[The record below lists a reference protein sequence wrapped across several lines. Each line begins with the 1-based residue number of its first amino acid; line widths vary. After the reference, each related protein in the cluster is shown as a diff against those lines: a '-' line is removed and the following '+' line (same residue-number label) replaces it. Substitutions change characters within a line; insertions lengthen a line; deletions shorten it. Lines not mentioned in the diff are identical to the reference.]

1 MDQMRENLPVFM
13 IVFRLQKLIRYSNR
27 RIDFQ
32 KTSSI
37 NMLSDLNYEVNLP
50 INIYMSRPK
59 NVSVKNVSNTFITF
73 YF

>member
-1 MDQMRENLPVFM
+1 MDQMRENLPVCT

-37 NMLSDLNYEVNLP
+37 NMLSDLNYEVDLP
-50 INIYMSRPK
+50 INIYMTRPK
-59 NVSVKNVSNTFITF
+59 NVSVKNPTDL
-73 YF
+73 